1 MNLLRVSPFSNAQQ
15 QLNCFSKNQRDMQTI
30 INKDKSSCELP
41 PSQNA
46 TKKPCQDLHRTRK
59 SDVVPTCARIG
70 HSDVKCCLNS
80 CDIYGFPPTLAF
92 GSDLHIPI
100 HTRTNVVRTSRIDIV
115 QRASRSCSRYQMP
128 SSQ

>member
-1 MNLLRVSPFSNAQQ
+1 MNLFRVSPFSNAQQ
-15 QLNCFSKNQRDMQTI
+15 QLNCFTKNQRDMQTTLMRT
-30 INKDKSSCELP
+30 NLSYELP

-46 TKKPCQDLHRTRK
+46 TKKPYQDLHGTREN
-59 SDVVPTCARIG
+59 DVTSAYARIG

-80 CDIYGFPPTLAF
+80 CNIYGFPPTLVF
-92 GSDLHIPI
+92 GFDLHIPI